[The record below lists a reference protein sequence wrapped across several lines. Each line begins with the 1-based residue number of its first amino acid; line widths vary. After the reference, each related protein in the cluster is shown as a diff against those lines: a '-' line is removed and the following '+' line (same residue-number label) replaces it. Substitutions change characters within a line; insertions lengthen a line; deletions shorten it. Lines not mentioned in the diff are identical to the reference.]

1 MKILKAILPL
11 LAVAVFL
18 QGCSNDDS
26 GGGNDVSA
34 ELVGTWQ
41 LTEVNVSE
49 AIDTNDDGTT
59 TTNLMTEVDCLE
71 DTLILSADASWSSSG
86 IFPANISPITGNLYN
101 VSCSNVLVRGGNWG
115 FSGSSLFL
123 SGDFQATFLYDGTR
137 LTLPIG
143 NDLPGIQSLVY
154 IRQ

>member
-11 LAVAVFL
+11 FTLVFL
-18 QGCSNDDS
+18 LGCSNDDS
-26 GGGNDVSA
+26 GGGDDISA

-41 LTEVNVSE
+41 LSETNVSE

-71 DTLILSADASWSSSG
+71 DTLVLSADASWSSSG
-86 IFPANISPITGNLYN
+86 VFPANISPITGNLYN
-101 VSCSNVLVRGGNWG
+101 VSCSSVIVRGGNWG

-154 IRQ
+154 VRQ